1 MRGCLISRTK
11 DFNFNGQRYRVFI
24 AHDKQAHGD
33 LNALYFLDANTQF
46 TKLTER
52 HQSRNNDNILYVGI
66 GYQDGVDILKART
79 RDYTVPSDDKEFI
92 DGGGAPAFYQFIT
105 TCVKP
110 WIESRYPINT
120 DKQTLAGHSHGGHFV
135 LYTLLNHPDAFQN
148 YLAASPS
155 IWWGNGALLPDGK
168 LTIAESVNKI
178 TLMIGEYE
186 EKVHPQSNETERGRV
201 TRINATPKLRVR
213 HLAKKLIEDEQRCD
227 FIFCSGRRHQGV
239 IKDYALMA
247 NAIAAHNTQ
256 RDGL

>member
-1 MRGCLISRTK
+1 MDR
-11 DFNFNGQRYRVFI
+11 
-24 AHDKQAHGD
+24 
-33 LNALYFLDANTQF
+33 
-46 TKLTER
+46 
-52 HQSRNNDNILYVGI
+52 
-66 GYQDGVDILKART
+66 LKSRT

-92 DGGGAPAFYQFIT
+92 DGGGASALYQFIT

-110 WIESRYPINT
+110 WIESHYSINK
-120 DKQTLAGHSHGGHFV
+120 DKQTLTGHSYGGHFV
-135 LYTLLNHPDAFQN
+135 LYTLLNHSDAFQN

-186 EKVHPQSNETERGRV
+186 EKVHPQSNQTERERV

-213 HLAKKLIEDEQRCD
+213 HLAKKLLEDEQRCD
-227 FIFCSGRRHQGV
+227 FIFCSGRRHAGG

-247 NAIAAHNTQ
+247 NAIAAHNIQ
-256 RDGL
+256 IDGL